1 MAKRPAYAVEAWFT
15 GQKGVGPQCSAND
28 EFCFFCEF
36 SEGQDECGHVA
47 ELKAMVRL
55 LVEQKKELSTIVGA
69 VQEVYRE
76 RIQDDVEVR
85 GPTGRTLVHPEW
97 SRSSISR
104 HLAYSTEFPA
114 IFKAVVTQIHQSI
127 IMKLNQ
133 ECISGTEIDTEKLD
147 ELRKTVASLARW
159 QR

>member
-15 GQKGVGPQCSAND
+15 GEKGVGPQCSASD

-36 SEGQDECGHVA
+36 SEAQDECGHVA

-55 LVEQKKELSTIVGA
+55 LVEQKKELPTIVGA

-76 RIQDDVEVR
+76 RIRNDVQVR
-85 GPTGRTLVHPEW
+85 GPTGRLLLKPDWT
-97 SRSSISR
+97 RASISR
-104 HLAYSTEFPA
+104 HLAYSTEFPT
-114 IFKAVVTQIHQSI
+114 IFKRVVTQIHQSL
-127 IMKLNQ
+127 IMKLNH
-133 ECISGTEIDTEKLD
+133 ECIAGTEIDTEKLD
-147 ELRKTVASLARW
+147 ELRKTVASLAKW